1 MSTSID
7 ELAESGR
14 GIKLMWQIAD
24 QLSYTRTLDGRN
36 CLLLS
41 KSYEA
46 EGQSQHKKNQKT
58 CVLDG
63 LMNVLN
69 RWDWLDLEQQE
80 EVLDCIPVK
89 KLSLQ
94 VSSDLN
100 CLTNVLD
107 WFALLEDL
115 SLPTETWFEFQL
127 ALVEGFTNAVCHAH
141 KHLPMETPIQ
151 LEIIVFE
158 GRLEFRI
165 WDCGLYFDFDAK
177 IQEFTAGDKQSC
189 LNINDFNHSWLK
201 QSKQNTLVKYQFL
214 IAG

>member
-1 MSTSID
+1 MSTHID

-36 CLLLS
+36 CLLMS

-58 CVLDG
+58 CALDG
-63 LMNVLN
+63 LMNLLN

-80 EVLDCIPVK
+80 EVLDDIAVK
-89 KLSLQ
+89 KLSLK

-100 CLTNVLD
+100 SLTNVLE
-107 WFALLEDL
+107 WFELSEDL

-127 ALVEGFTNAVCHAH
+127 ALVEGFTNAVSHAH
-141 KHLPMETPIQ
+141 KHLPVETPIQ

-158 GRLEFRI
+158 ERLEFRI

-177 IQEFTAGDKQSC
+177 IQEFTVEDREVC
-189 LNINDFNHSWLK
+189 FNINDFKYSWLK
-201 QSKQNTLVKYQFL
+201 QGKQNSLVKSHFL

>member
-36 CLLLS
+36 CLLVS

-46 EGQSQHKKNQKT
+46 EGQSPHKKNQKT
-58 CVLDG
+58 GALDG
-63 LMNVLN
+63 LMNFLN
-69 RWDWLDLEQQE
+69 RWDWLALEQQE
-80 EVLDCIPVK
+80 EVLDDIAVK
-89 KLSLQ
+89 TLSLQ
-94 VSSDLN
+94 VNSDLN
-100 CLTNVLD
+100 ALANVLE
-107 WFALLEDL
+107 WFEQLQDL

-127 ALVEGFTNAVCHAH
+127 ALVEGFTNAVRHAH
-141 KHLPMETPIQ
+141 KDLPVETLIQ
-151 LEIIVFE
+151 LEVIAFE
-158 GRLEFRI
+158 ERLEFRV

-177 IQEFTAGDKQSC
+177 IREFTVGDRQSC
-189 LNINDFNHSWLK
+189 LNIDNLSHPWLK
-201 QSKQNTLVKYQFL
+201 HIKQNTLVKSRFL